1 METKFTWN
9 EENTAAAIAAYKD
22 AIAASGCEVAN
33 ADATLETIA
42 QNVGAKNANSVRRK
56 LVLEREYQKVE
67 KAAAVKR
74 ETKQA
79 DPLAWDEEGTKFAQ
93 VKDLYLAKKE
103 KDGVL
108 AANDTEW
115 LTSIAATVGVKGS
128 KAIVGKLAAN
138 GIYEKAE
145 TPRSVGGTRRVPKVT
160 LIRQMA
166 AKLESAG
173 FEDALT
179 ALEPLE
185 VANSAALGFLVQ
197 VVDKLTAQA

>member
-1 METKFTWN
+1 MEKFNWN
-9 EENTAAAIAAYKD
+9 EMNTTAVIAAYKD
-22 AIAASGCEVAN
+22 AIASSGCEVAN
-33 ADATLETIA
+33 ADATLEAIA
-42 QNVGAKNANSVRRK
+42 QSVGAKNANSIRRK
-56 LVLEREYQKVE
+56 LVLEKEYQKAE
-67 KAAAVKR
+67 KPATAKR
-74 ETKQA
+74 ETKAA

-93 VKDLYLAKKE
+93 VKELYLAKKE

-115 LTSIAATVGVKGS
+115 LTSIAATVGVKGA

-160 LIRQMA
+160 LIRRMA
-166 AKLESAG
+166 AKLEQAG

-185 VANSAALGFLVQ
+185 VANSAALGYLVQ

>member
-1 METKFTWN
+1 MDKFTWN
-9 EENTAAAIAAYKD
+9 EENTAVIVAAYKD
-22 AIAASGCEVAN
+22 AIASSGCEVAN
-33 ADATLETIA
+33 SDEALQAIA
-42 QNVGAKNANSVRRK
+42 ESVGAKNANSIRRK
-56 LVLEREYQKVE
+56 LVLEKEYQKVE
-67 KAAAVKR
+67 KPATAKR
-74 ETKQA
+74 ETKAA
-79 DPLAWDEEGTKFAQ
+79 DPLSWDDEGTKFAQ
-93 VKDLYLAKKE
+93 VKELYLAKKE
-103 KDGVL
+103 KDGIL

-115 LTSIAATVGVKGS
+115 LNSIAATVGVKGA

-160 LIRQMA
+160 LIRQIA
-166 AKLESAG
+166 AKLEAAG

-185 VANSAALGFLVQ
+185 VANSAALGYLVQ